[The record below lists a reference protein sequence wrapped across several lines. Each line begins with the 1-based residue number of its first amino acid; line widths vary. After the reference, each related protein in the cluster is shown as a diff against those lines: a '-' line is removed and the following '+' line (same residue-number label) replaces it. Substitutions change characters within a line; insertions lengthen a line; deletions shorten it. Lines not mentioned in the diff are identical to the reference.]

1 MTIKRACLFGMLL
14 IGWGTMDLGA
24 QVIESRPRTGGPG
37 GPPPAAVPATDSM
50 GAVTT
55 FTPTTTP
62 GSFSR
67 ARKAPAGSAPPLAD
81 PRDFSGVWVSRILQ
95 QQTVPTLKP
104 ELVGKIA
111 APQPSGFATPNLES
125 RQCHPNA
132 YLGGTTS
139 YPLQIFQTD
148 TQLNVLFEEN
158 RRIHRIHING
168 KHPKNPRPAY
178 YGHSVAHWEGD
189 TLVVE
194 TIALKGAIDYL
205 LKDNPNVRVVEKMRK
220 IEDGSVIDIEV
231 TYYNDK
237 EWATPGTMHV
247 QYDWRPDLTLLEV
260 VCEEFSDAFGRGY
273 DTLR

>member
-1 MTIKRACLFGMLL
+1 MIKRACLYGVLL
-14 IGWGTMDLGA
+14 VGWSATQVNA
-24 QVIESRPRTGGPG
+24 QVLESKPRTGPG

-50 GAVTT
+50 GAATT
-55 FTPTTTP
+55 FTPDKAIAS
-62 GSFSR
+62 GGFSR
-67 ARKAPAGSAPPLAD
+67 ARKAPAGSAPPLTD
-81 PRDFSGVWVSRILQ
+81 PRDFSGIWVSRILSE
-95 QQTVPTLKP
+95 QTVPTLKP
-104 ELVGKIA
+104 ELVGNIP

-148 TQLNVLFEEN
+148 AQLNVLFEEN

-168 KHPKNPRPAY
+168 KQPKNPQPAY
-178 YGHSVAHWEGD
+178 YGHSIGHWEGN
-189 TLVVE
+189 TLVAE
-194 TIALKGAIDYL
+194 TIALKGTIDYL

-220 IEDGSVIDIEV
+220 IEDGSVLDIEV